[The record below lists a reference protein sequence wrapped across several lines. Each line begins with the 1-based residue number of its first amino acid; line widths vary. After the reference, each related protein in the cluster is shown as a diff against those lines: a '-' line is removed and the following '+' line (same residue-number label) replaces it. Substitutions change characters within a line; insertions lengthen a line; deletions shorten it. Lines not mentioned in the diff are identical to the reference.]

1 MAQDVRLSHD
11 PETSVLEARFSDDRD
26 VWGLL
31 PTMRLLLGQT
41 DAERKIFLVFT
52 IRKRRIPIISARD
65 MSAEERRTYH
75 EQVEA
80 ETDVQD

>member
-11 PETSVLEARFSDDRD
+11 PETSVLEARLSDDRD

-52 IRKRRIPIISARD
+52 IRKRRIRIISARD
-65 MSAEERRTYH
+65 MSAKGRRTYH